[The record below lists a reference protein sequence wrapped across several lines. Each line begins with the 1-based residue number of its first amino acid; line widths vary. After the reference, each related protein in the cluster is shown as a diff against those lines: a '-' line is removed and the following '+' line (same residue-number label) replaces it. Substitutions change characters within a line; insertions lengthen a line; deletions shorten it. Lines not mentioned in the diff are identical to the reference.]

1 MHAGNNLFA
10 ECAFFRNACV
20 VRRPLPA
27 NKLKRLTVKR
37 RDVGRVK
44 LAAAIFF
51 DELRVYLFYADNARL
66 FALSRKPLQRLLALK
81 HIRDVVY
88 LLILVSVKEP
98 FLLSGIN
105 FRRFSFCC
113 HFAISPFP
121 SIRHPAGAG
130 RYKPA
135 MPMPTQG

>member
-1 MHAGNNLFA
+1 MHAGYNLFA
-10 ECAFFRNACV
+10 ECAFFGHACI
-20 VRRPLPA
+20 VRCPLPA
-27 NKLKRLTVKR
+27 NKLNRLTVKR

-51 DELRVYLFYADNARL
+51 DKLRVYLFYADNSRL
-66 FALSRKPLQRLLALK
+66 FAFSRKPFQRLLALK
-81 HIRDVVY
+81 HIGNVIY
-88 LLILVSVKEP
+88 LLVLVSVEKP

-105 FRRFSFCC
+105 FSRFSFCC

-121 SIRHPAGAG
+121 SIRHPAGGG

-135 MPMPTQG
+135 MPVPTQG

>member
-10 ECAFFRNACV
+10 KCAFLGHACI
-20 VRRPLPA
+20 VRCPLSA
-27 NKLKRLTVKR
+27 NKLNRLTVKR
-37 RDVGRVK
+37 RNVGRVK

-66 FALSRKPLQRLLALK
+66 FALSRKPLKRLLAFK
-81 HIRDVVY
+81 HIGNVVY
-88 LLILVSVKEP
+88 LLVLVSVKKP
-98 FLLSGIN
+98 FLLRGIN

-130 RYKPA
+130 RCKPA
-135 MPMPTQG
+135 MPAPTQG

>member
-10 ECAFFRNACV
+10 ERAFFGHAGI
-20 VRRPLPA
+20 VRCPLPA
-27 NKLKRLTVKR
+27 NKLNWLTVKR

-44 LAAAIFF
+44 LSAAIFF
-51 DELRVYLFYADNARL
+51 DKLRVYLFYPDNARF
-66 FALSRKPLQRLLALK
+66 FALSRKPLQRLFAFE
-81 HIRDVVY
+81 HIGNVVY
-88 LLILVSVKEP
+88 LLILVSVKKP
-98 FLLSGIN
+98 FLLGGIN

-135 MPMPTQG
+135 MPVPTQG

>member
-1 MHAGNNLFA
+1 MHAGYNLLA
-10 ECAFFRNACV
+10 ECAFFRNACI
-20 VRRPLPA
+20 VRCPLPA
-27 NKLKRLTVKR
+27 NKLNRLTIKR

-51 DELRVYLFYADNARL
+51 HKLRVYLFYPDNACF

-81 HIRDVVY
+81 HIGNVVY
-88 LLILVSVKEP
+88 LLVLVSVEKS
-98 FLLSGIN
+98 FLLSRID

-121 SIRHPAGAG
+121 LVRHPAGAG
-130 RYKPA
+130 HYKPA
-135 MPMPTQG
+135 MPVPTQG